1 MQRSAHDDAAA
12 TALDALYELQGI
24 DATYTPAGGSAST
37 VKVLVNDRTQSTQD
51 KTGARSRSHVLRGLL
66 RVSQVAEIG
75 RGDVLQLAGETLV
88 FKILP
93 SSVSNDGL
101 EWDFEANTEVTKTVG
116 NVNTIPD
123 R

>member
-1 MQRSAHDDAAA
+1 MNRSAHDDAAA

-24 DATYTPAGGSAST
+24 DATYTPAGGSGST
-37 VKVLVNDRTQSTQD
+37 VQVLVNDRTQSTQD

-75 RGDVLQLAGETLV
+75 RGDTLQLAGETLV

-101 EWDFEANTEVTKTVG
+101 EWDFEANAEVTKTVG
-116 NVNTIPD
+116 NVNAIPD